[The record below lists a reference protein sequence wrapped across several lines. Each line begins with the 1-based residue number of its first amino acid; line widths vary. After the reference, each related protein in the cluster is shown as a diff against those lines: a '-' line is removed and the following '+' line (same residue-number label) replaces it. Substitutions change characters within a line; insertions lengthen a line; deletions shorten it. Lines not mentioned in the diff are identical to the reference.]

1 MGKDTDRFEIAAA
14 VGAVTIAF
22 STLED
27 KLDLLRELGA
37 THVFNYQNNPNWSQD
52 VLKVT
57 EGRGADHV
65 VDVVGAATIAESLRA
80 LRQDGLV
87 SAIGFLS
94 GSEKHDLIPDL
105 VFGARTSRF
114 RAILSATPTDLVRSP
129 RPDVWESGDV
139 PGDEC
144 VRREEQH
151 HAAGR

>member
-1 MGKDTDRFEIAAA
+1 MGRDTDRFEIAAA
-14 VGAVTIAF
+14 VEAVTIAF
-22 STLED
+22 STSED

-37 THVFNYQNNPNWSQD
+37 THVFNYNNPNWSKD

-65 VDVVGAATIAESLRA
+65 VDVVGAATLAESLRA

-105 VFGARTSRF
+105 VFGAKTSRF
-114 RAILSATPTDLVRSP
+114 YSNP
-129 RPDVWESGDV
+129 
-139 PGDEC
+139 
-144 VRREEQH
+144 
-151 HAAGR
+151 